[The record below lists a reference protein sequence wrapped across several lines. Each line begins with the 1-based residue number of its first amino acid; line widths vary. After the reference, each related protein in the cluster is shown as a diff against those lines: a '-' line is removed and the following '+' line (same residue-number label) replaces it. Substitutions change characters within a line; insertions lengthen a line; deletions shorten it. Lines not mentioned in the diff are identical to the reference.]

1 MVVAAEPVDLPL
13 GASLSMA
20 GRGSLATTHYEVV
33 DDSDAV
39 VGNMKHGTVE
49 QALKMKTAFTE
60 LFHGKVMHV
69 AMVTETVVVE
79 RRVERIDDSPAKI
92 MRVARKLAA

>member
-1 MVVAAEPVDLPL
+1 MVVTAEPVELSVR
-13 GASLSMA
+13 ATLSMA

-39 VGNMKHGTVE
+39 IGNMKHGTIE
-49 QALKMKTAFTE
+49 QALLMKTAFAD

-69 AMVTETVVVE
+69 AMVTETMVVE
-79 RRVERIDDSPAKI
+79 RRVDRINENPAKI
-92 MRVARKLAA
+92 MRGTRKLAA